1 MKNYTN
7 VKRTKIGSSL
17 KQALLIVSITA
28 VSTSILFSQENPWES
43 TPKGENPWVTE
54 ETMKTKETAPV
65 AEPIEI
71 GLEGEIF
78 LIDSNETV
86 TAASKSTSTHRYF
99 NFNGTEVML
108 NAKSYNYSK
117 QLRNHGKSLHKA
129 NGAIAAGIVTGSI
142 VNFFAAPVN
151 IVASV
156 IPTFKSDQAL
166 EHFRRDN
173 PHATAEEIALVKKG
187 IRQKRIAK
195 AMIGNGIGMVINIGI
210 FVALIL

>member
-1 MKNYTN
+1 MKVFTII
-7 VKRTKIGSSL
+7 KRIKVALIL
-17 KQALLIVSITA
+17 KQALLFFSINIIFT
-28 VSTSILFSQENPWES
+28 STLFSQENPWES
-43 TPKGENPWVTE
+43 TPQGENPWVTQ
-54 ETMKTKETAPV
+54 ETVKQETTPAIKLV
-65 AEPIEI
+65 EI
-71 GLEGEIF
+71 GAEGKII
-78 LIDSNETV
+78 LIDSNETA

-129 NGAIAAGIVTGSI
+129 NGAMAAGIVTGSI
-142 VNFFAAPVN
+142 ASFYAAPVN

-187 IRQKRIAK
+187 IRQKRVAR
-195 AMIGNGIGMVINIGI
+195 AMIGNGIGMVINLGI
-210 FVALIL
+210 IVALIL